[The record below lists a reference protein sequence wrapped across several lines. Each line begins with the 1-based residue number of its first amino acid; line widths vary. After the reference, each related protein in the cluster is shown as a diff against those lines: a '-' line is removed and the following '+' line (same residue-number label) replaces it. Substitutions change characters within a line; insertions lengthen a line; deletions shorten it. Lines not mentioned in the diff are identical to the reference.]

1 MMPAPY
7 GNSSGMLQE
16 TISKI
21 TYKSEYKSSFTGE
34 SVPIK
39 NFRIPT
45 AVKMKTCKARDA
57 VKKNETSRS
66 IQFPLTMKSLK
77 YSPRINL
84 QALQP
89 FPTTKAKSALEKQ
102 SRKLSQL
109 SLSSARP
116 LTSLLSESPRRDRPS
131 TEDLLRRP
139 QSLVARR
146 PRSELSRFP
155 KDFRYIDK
163 QCFFH
168 PANELTRRFFV
179 ISPDWVSE
187 RKNYFIRKNT
197 LFG

>member
-45 AVKMKTCKARDA
+45 AVKMKTCTARDA
-57 VKKNETSRS
+57 VKKPETSRS
-66 IQFPLTMKSLK
+66 IQFPLTMRSLK

-102 SRKLSQL
+102 SRKLS
-109 SLSSARP
+109 LSSARP
-116 LTSLLSESPRRDRPS
+116 LTSLLSASQRRDRPS

-155 KDFRYIDK
+155 NDFRYIDK

-168 PANELTRRFFV
+168 RANEPTKRFFV